1 MTVIIKTTF
10 GEELYKLR
18 DVMAVHQS
26 ADEITVVM
34 PYGCTD
40 LVLKLATI
48 ASILVLPN
56 T

>member
-10 GEELYKLR
+10 SEELYKLR

-26 ADEITVVM
+26 ADELTIVT
-34 PYGCTD
+34 PHGCTD
-40 LVLKLATI
+40 MVLKHNTIATI
-48 ASILVLPN
+48 LILPN